1 MPLPWYTWSR
11 IARKQWWDVLN
22 GTTWM
27 PSRTRRINC
36 RDWFD
41 EVRESSLVLRISRV
55 VCSNGSVKVASRR
68 HYAARHSRLKL
79 IHRVCHGSSP
89 FFSFFSFFP
98 FFFYLKKETIARAF
112 HRYSTTT
119 TTRHLLKRACAH

>member
-1 MPLPWYTWSR
+1 MKAVVGRVKRHNMDAITNPQDQLSR
-11 IARKQWWDVLN
+11 Q
-22 GTTWM
+22 
-27 PSRTRRINC
+27 
-36 RDWFD
+36 WFD